1 MEIEEAAMFPTRIGV
16 PELLIIMVIL
26 VLVFG
31 AGRLSDIGGAMGK
44 SIREFRRSV
53 KDDETPDTSETP
65 ADSKS
70 Q

>member
-1 MEIEEAAMFPTRIGV
+1 MFLKGIGV

-31 AGRLSDIGGAMGK
+31 AGRLADIGGAMGK

-53 KDDETPDTSETP
+53 KDDEAPETSETS

-70 Q
+70 S

>member
-1 MEIEEAAMFPTRIGV
+1 MFLKGIGV

-31 AGRLSDIGGAMGK
+31 AGRLADIGGAMGK

-53 KDDETPDTSETP
+53 RDDETPETSDTS

-70 Q
+70 S

>member
-1 MEIEEAAMFPTRIGV
+1 MFPTRIGM
-16 PELLIIMVIL
+16 PELLIILVIL

-31 AGRLSDIGGAMGK
+31 AGRLADIGGAMGR

-53 KDDETPDTSETP
+53 REEGEEETTTE
-65 ADSKS
+65 AKK